1 VDPRVEQ
8 AQTLFWE
15 IEALRRNGR
24 IERIEEASP
33 KLLAMAL
40 LHEQRSIELLE
51 ARDAD
56 GWVDLFAAVTAF
68 ADAGHVDRAARLLLQ
83 GRELL
88 EGFRVGRSAVLS
100 ELQEME
106 AWLRARHNPPRRK
119 SA

>member
-15 IEALRRNGR
+15 IEALRRNG
-24 IERIEEASP
+24 RIEEASP